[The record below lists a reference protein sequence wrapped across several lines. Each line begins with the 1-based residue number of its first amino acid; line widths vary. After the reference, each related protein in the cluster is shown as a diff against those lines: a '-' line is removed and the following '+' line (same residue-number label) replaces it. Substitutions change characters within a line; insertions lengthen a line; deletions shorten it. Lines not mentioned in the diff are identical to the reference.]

1 MNQVLTSSPAHS
13 RFQTQL
19 SSTSSN
25 GGGQRRSVSSN
36 AAVAQRLFM
45 SPTKSTTA
53 KLRAERTMSD
63 GRKMTVEMQ
72 RITGSLSTSH
82 LPKRTDLL
90 MRGDPAD
97 QDSGHFSSDEG
108 SPGHQHHATSDDELS
123 MEELRRR
130 QRKERRDYI
139 QRHSPTKGSS
149 SRKESPSPAGPRFGE
164 RGRRSSDD
172 GTSDTSSISPP
183 PTPSP
188 KTGRSTSSR
197 PFSGLSGSGTLST
210 RRAKSSGNSPKKL
223 QLGVKTCPY
232 AFGSSQKRFFD
243 DGSAAGAASPATQ
256 NVTSSPEGS
265 LIAGTV
271 SDPRKGNIK
280 TNAASP
286 GKKPSPLNKSS
297 SDGVQN
303 SIHQLQLNRS
313 SSDSRVSSGKRVPDS
328 TRESWL
334 KFKDDV
340 DIALQK
346 KPNQSGFYKTL
357 SDMMHNKMEMLDQV
371 SK

>member
-1 MNQVLTSSPAHS
+1 
-13 RFQTQL
+13 
-19 SSTSSN
+19 
-25 GGGQRRSVSSN
+25 
-36 AAVAQRLFM
+36 M
-45 SPTKSTTA
+45 SPTKSTTS

-108 SPGHQHHATSDDELS
+108 SPGHQHQHHATSDDELS

-139 QRHSPTKGSS
+139 QRHSPIKGSS

-172 GTSDTSSISPP
+172 GTSDTSSLSPP

-197 PFSGLSGSGTLST
+197 PFSGLGGSGILSN
-210 RRAKSSGNSPKKL
+210 RRAKSSGNSPKKT
-223 QLGVKTCPY
+223 QLAVKTCPY

-243 DGSAAGAASPATQ
+243 DGSTTGAASPVMQ

-265 LIAGTV
+265 LISGAG
-271 SDPRKGNIK
+271 SDPRKGTARPNV
-280 TNAASP
+280 TSSA

-303 SIHQLQLNRS
+303 SIQQLQLNRS

-346 KPNQSGFYKTL
+346 KPNQSGFYKNL

-371 SK
+371 S